1 MNAKFWVALTV
12 GIAAGATLA
21 LLYAPQ
27 SGTETRDQIKKG
39 VDDATNYLTGAG
51 DYLRSQA
58 DSLTREAQNTFA
70 KARNQV
76 DTALNIASSLT
87 GGAAKQSTNMM

>member
-27 SGTETRDQIKKG
+27 SGDETRDQIKKR
-39 VDDATNYLTGAG
+39 VDEATNYLTGAG

-58 DSLTREAQNTFA
+58 DSLTREAQTTFA

-87 GGAAKQSTNMM
+87 GGAVKPSTNMM